1 MICFHCGK
9 EIGDERKELVGL
21 DKPYINLYFHT
32 PDCYELANIPDLNTY
47 LALNVK
53 KVYNYIEK
61 DGKKGKK

>member
-1 MICFHCGK
+1 
-9 EIGDERKELVGL
+9 
-21 DKPYINLYFHT
+21 
-32 PDCYELANIPDLNTY
+32 LANIPDLNTY